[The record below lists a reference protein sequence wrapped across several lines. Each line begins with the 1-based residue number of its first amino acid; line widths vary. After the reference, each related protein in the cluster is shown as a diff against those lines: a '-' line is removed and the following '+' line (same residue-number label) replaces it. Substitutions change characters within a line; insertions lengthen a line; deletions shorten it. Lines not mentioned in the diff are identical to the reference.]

1 MRTPRRCQ
9 IPLLVLIATLATG
22 APAAATGAG
31 QPAHAPQDLVLV
43 ALTADGRLILFPA
56 ERPGEA
62 TVRVPAGLDDVL
74 CGIDDRPSDGRL
86 YGVTTSSEI
95 YTVDAGSGAT
105 HRVSTLTRPFDGEA
119 RSGVD
124 FNPATDRL
132 RLVGGEGQN
141 LRVNVDVGATAVD
154 GALAYRAGDR
164 NFGARPAIAAVAYT
178 RNLPGTALT
187 EMFDIDHAL
196 DVLVRQDPPNDGQ
209 LETIGPLGVDFPA
222 LAGFEIVSSPDGA
235 EHAYAAFGDG
245 LYAIDLA
252 SGAATAL
259 GRIGGAPGAIVGL
272 THLGVAPAK
281 DEP

>member
-1 MRTPRRCQ
+1 MRTPRGWQ
-9 IPLLVLIATLATG
+9 LPFLVLIATLATG
-22 APAAATGAG
+22 VPAGATGAG
-31 QPAHAPQDLVLV
+31 QPARAPQDLVLV
-43 ALTADGRLILFPA
+43 ALTADGRLIVFRA
-56 ERPGEA
+56 DRPGEA

-74 CGIDDRPSDGRL
+74 CGIDRRPSDGRI

-95 YTVDAGSGAT
+95 YTVDADGGAAR
-105 HRVSTLTRPFDGEA
+105 RVSTLTRPFDGEA

-141 LRVNVDVGATAVD
+141 LRVNVDVGATALD

-222 LAGFEIVSSPDGA
+222 LAGFEIVSSPDGR
-235 EHAYAAFGDG
+235 EDAYAAFGDG

-272 THLGVAPAK
+272 TQLGVAPAK
-281 DEP
+281 DAP

>member
-1 MRTPRRCQ
+1 MPRGWQ
-9 IPLLVLIATLATG
+9 IPLLLIATLATRSPAVATDAQPAR
-22 APAAATGAG
+22 APA
-31 QPAHAPQDLVLV
+31 DLRLV
-43 ALTADGRLILFPA
+43 ALTADGRLIVFRA
-56 ERPGEA
+56 DRPGEA
-62 TVRVPAGLDDVL
+62 TVVTPTGIDDAL
-74 CGIDDRPSDGRL
+74 CGIDYRPSNGRL
-86 YGVTTSSEI
+86 YGVTASSEI
-95 YTVDAGSGAT
+95 WTIDADSGVAQ
-105 HRVSTLTRPFDGEA
+105 RVSTLTRPFDGEA

-164 NFGARPAIAAVAYT
+164 NVGARPAIAAVAYT

-209 LETIGPLGVDFPA
+209 LETIGPLGVDVPA
-222 LAGFEIVSSPDGA
+222 LAGFEIVSSPDGG
-235 EHAYAAFGDG
+235 ESAYAAFGDG

-252 SGAATAL
+252 SGAATDL
-259 GRIGGAPGAIVGL
+259 GRIGGAPGSIVGL
-272 THLGVAPAK
+272 TQLGDAPAK
-281 DEP
+281 ELP

>member
-1 MRTPRRCQ
+1 MRRLRRWQ

-22 APAAATGAG
+22 SSAGATD
-31 QPAHAPQDLVLV
+31 APQGVRVPADLVLV

-56 ERPGEA
+56 GRPEEV
-62 TVRVPAGLDDVL
+62 TVRVPTGLDEAL
-74 CGIDDRPSDGRL
+74 CGIDYRPSDGRL
-86 YGVTTSSEI
+86 YGLTTSSEI
-95 YTVDAGSGAT
+95 YTIDADSGAA

-141 LRVNVDVGATAVD
+141 LRVNVDVGATALD

-164 NFGARPAIAAVAYT
+164 NFGGRPAIAAVAYT

-209 LETIGPLGVDFPA
+209 LETIGSLGVDFPA
-222 LAGFEIVSSPDGA
+222 LAGFEIVSSPDGR
-235 EHAYAAFGDG
+235 EDGFAAFGDG

-272 THLGVAPAK
+272 TQLGAAPAK
-281 DEP
+281 AMP

>member
-1 MRTPRRCQ
+1 MRTPRCWP
-9 IPLLVLIATLATG
+9 IPFLLLATLATR
-22 APAAATGAG
+22 APADTTDARQ
-31 QPAHAPQDLVLV
+31 QPAHEPGALRLV
-43 ALTADGRLILFPA
+43 ALTGDGRLIVFRA
-56 ERPGEA
+56 DRPEEA
-62 TVRVPAGLDDVL
+62 AVRVPTGLDDVL
-74 CGIDDRPSDGRL
+74 CGIDYRPSDGRL
-86 YGVTTSSEI
+86 YGVTVSSEI
-95 YTVDAGSGAT
+95 WTIDAESVAAR
-105 HRVSTLTRPFDGEA
+105 RVSTLTRPFDGEA

-209 LETIGPLGVDFPA
+209 LETIGSLGVDFPA
-222 LAGFEIVSSPDGA
+222 LAGFEIVSSPDGR
-235 EHAYAAFGDG
+235 EDAYAAFGDG

-252 SGAATAL
+252 RGAATAI

-272 THLGVAPAK
+272 TQLGGTPAK
-281 DEP
+281 ELP

>member
-1 MRTPRRCQ
+1 MRTPRRWQ
-9 IPLLVLIATLATG
+9 LSFLVLIATLASG
-22 APAAATGAG
+22 SPAAATEAG
-31 QPAHAPQDLVLV
+31 RPAHAPDASVLV
-43 ALTADGRLILFPA
+43 ALTGDGRLIVFSA
-56 ERPGEA
+56 DRPGEA
-62 TVRVPAGLDDVL
+62 TVRVPTGLDDVL
-74 CGIDDRPSDGRL
+74 CGIDRRPSDGRI
-86 YGVTTSSEI
+86 YGVTSSSEI
-95 YTVDAGSGAT
+95 YTIDAESGAA

-141 LRVNVDVGATAVD
+141 LRVNVDVGATALD
-154 GALAYRAGDR
+154 GPLAYRPGDR

-178 RNLPGTALT
+178 RNVPGTALT
-187 EMFDIDHAL
+187 EMYDIDHAL

-209 LETIGPLGVDFPA
+209 LETIGALGVDFPP

-235 EHAYAAFGDG
+235 DHAYAAFGDG

-272 THLGVAPAK
+272 THLGVAPSK
-281 DEP
+281 DTP

>member
-1 MRTPRRCQ
+1 M
-9 IPLLVLIATLATG
+9 LA
-22 APAAATGAG
+22 
-31 QPAHAPQDLVLV
+31 
-43 ALTADGRLILFPA
+43 ALTADGRLLVFRA
-56 ERPGEA
+56 DRPGEA
-62 TVRVPAGLDDVL
+62 TVRVPTGLDDVL
-74 CGIDDRPSDGRL
+74 CGIDRRPSDGRL

-95 YTVDAGSGAT
+95 CTVDSGSGAV

-141 LRVNVDVGATAVD
+141 LRVNVDVGATALD

-164 NFGARPAIAAVAYT
+164 HFGARPAIAAVAYT

-209 LETIGPLGVDFPA
+209 LETIGPLGVDVPA
-222 LAGFEIVSSPDGA
+222 LAGFEIVSSPDGR
-235 EHAYAAFGDG
+235 EDAYAAFGDG

-252 SGAATAL
+252 SGAATLL

-272 THLGVAPAK
+272 TQLGGAPAK